1 MRWRLASM
9 FNLFESFSSQDNI
22 TKFLNSL
29 DYWQQ
34 LNLYIMLYQVRAG
47 VSYEDAKSEALANVM
62 DQKNLHYLL
71 EEAINSPGPRR
82 ESTKEFIRKAEEK
95 AKDEL
100 IDTLIKR
107 INVLENCT
115 K

>member
-1 MRWRLASM
+1 M

-82 ESTKEFIRKAEEK
+82 ESNKEFIKKAEEN
-95 AKDEL
+95 AKDQL

-107 INVLENCT
+107 INVLESRT

>member
-1 MRWRLASM
+1 M

-71 EEAINSPGPRR
+71 EETINSPGPRR
-82 ESTKEFIRKAEEK
+82 ESTKEFIKKAEEN
-95 AKDEL
+95 AKDQL

-107 INVLENCT
+107 INVLESRT